1 LIEATD
7 RQGAPAV
14 AVINATM
21 ARRLWPGKSPI
32 GQRVALSV
40 EALVFDRD
48 GPPRLD
54 FQRAFRTVVGVVED
68 LHHNT
73 LSGPPPPEMW
83 VPYAQ
88 RPTRDLSI
96 VVRTDGDPAALGP
109 ALRST
114 LRQLDADQP
123 LGLVSTMQDRL
134 GASLAPPRG
143 QAGLVGFFALTALL
157 LAVVGV
163 YGVLATL
170 VSDRQREIG
179 LRLALGATSRR
190 VEASVLSQGA
200 RLIAV
205 GTVLGLVGGFVGGR
219 LLSRLLYGIT
229 PGDPLTFVAVPAFL
243 ALVALAACWIPA
255 RRAARVDPMSAL
267 RGE

>member
-1 LIEATD
+1 MAT
-7 RQGAPAV
+7 
-14 AVINATM
+14 
-21 ARRLWPGKSPI
+21 RLWPGKDPI

-48 GPPRLD
+48 GPPHFD
-54 FQRAFRTVVGVVED
+54 FPHAFRTVIGVVGNV
-68 LHHNT
+68 HHNS
-73 LSGPPPPEMW
+73 LSGPAPPEMW

-96 VVRTDGDPAALGP
+96 VIRSAGDASALGP
-109 ALRST
+109 ALRSA
-114 LRQLDADQP
+114 LRQLDPDQP
-123 LGLVSTMQDRL
+123 LGSVSTMQDRL
-134 GASLAPPRG
+134 GASLAPPRS
-143 QAGLVGFFALTALL
+143 QAGLVGFFGLTALL

-179 LRLALGATSRR
+179 LRLALGATSGR

-200 RLIAV
+200 RLIAI
-205 GTVLGLVGGFVGGR
+205 GTVLGLAGGFAGGR

-229 PGDPLTFVAVPAFL
+229 PGDPLTFAVVPLFL
-243 ALVALAACWIPA
+243 ALVGLAACWVPA